1 MTQAPIGNLHEQ
13 EANSVI
19 AEWLDDAGRGW
30 RADAERTGALIGS
43 YDRPDIIIRQ
53 GDRTPVI
60 IECEWGR
67 PAVKDAYKRLGHR
80 LKDEGPSAIRDV
92 YRRMGTR
99 LESEGRRFT
108 EVIAVGIDAT
118 CRRDSRAQFRQRLDS
133 NEGIF
138 TIQLLTDPLATD
150 KNSVWPATPLA
161 ATPADLIAYCEYAQV
176 PQALIERE
184 SDNVA
189 EHIYNAGMS
198 LHNSI
203 QRAVNMREPTF
214 ERLRQITGC
223 EDDAEAARTTCAI
236 WLIAIDLQNDL
247 AANSNTLKS
256 AGLKSTLQL
265 PTRKSLNLLM
275 PKDMLEAWHTIQKV
289 NYLPVMD
296 LAIDSLQAGYV
307 QYMSSISD
315 LLKYL
320 EEINAWL
327 NVLNFKHIY
336 NFPGEMWQ
344 RLVGDREERAAHYT
358 KPEIAE
364 LLATLSAQRF
374 RERSAEELATL
385 NLMDAACGT
394 GTLVGAGERAL
405 RRLYSMKGGRDP
417 ELHRKRMEEHVI
429 ALDVNG
435 IAGTLTAKRLTDME
449 VTQDYAKSKIA
460 VLTHEAGSLSLL
472 NPQITGITD
481 YLGYGGV
488 AATPGLN
495 DELGL
500 FHIAHGSIHWALMN
514 PPYSRPRK
522 GRIQAT
528 TGLDRLRPLAAKS
541 GWKMSHGQA
550 GLASDFGNMSN
561 MRMAPGGVFAH
572 VLPLT
577 AAHSGSWRQWRAEL
591 EKDFENIV
599 AIANVSAAELQS
611 MSADTGMSEMLVI
624 ATKRE
629 KRPKKWQPTQI
640 LCVNLEAAP
649 ATLAEGYAMAKEI
662 AAIPESNP
670 QGALSCGSYTRFQ
683 HDGPGFPWGAVG
695 NSDYELSQV
704 TTALLNGMA
713 YESHTAANHQ
723 LSLPV
728 VALGD
733 MAGAGPTHHLIGH
746 PRGSERIGV
755 FEWWPL
761 SQLSTEPSQQSM
773 WAADSKAQTSI
784 LTQPTHGG
792 TFEDQDAARQIITM
806 RSQWF
811 LSRNMRWTSQAI
823 AAASTRRLAHG
834 GRAWNAMQGLSDETG
849 QCLALYYNSVF
860 GAIIR
865 NAYGQSTQAGRATI
879 QVGAI
884 PGLPCPAFHA
894 DTPEA
899 QRARDIAG
907 QHFDELARLPLE
919 PFAYCFRDANRHR
932 IDSVAAEMLGLD
944 PQAPAI
950 QAMLAHYRT
959 LFAREPNVNGRQKSI
974 LAALDAYQ
982 KS

>member
-1 MTQAPIGNLHEQ
+1 MTQTPIGNLHEQ

-19 AEWLDDAGRGW
+19 AEWLNDAGRGW
-30 RADAERTGALIGS
+30 QADAERTGVLVGS
-43 YDRPDIIIRQ
+43 NDRPDIIIRH
-53 GDRTPVI
+53 GDRMPVI

-67 PAVKDAYKRLGHR
+67 PAVRDATSRLGHK
-80 LKDEGPSAIRDV
+80 LQTDERP
-92 YRRMGTR
+92 
-99 LESEGRRFT
+99 FT
-108 EVIAVGIDAT
+108 EVIAVGIDDV
-118 CRRDSRAQFRQRLDS
+118 CRSDSRAEFRQRLDG

-138 TIQLLTDPLATD
+138 TIQLLTDPLVTN
-150 KNSVWPATPLA
+150 KNSVWPANPLP
-161 ATPADLIAYCEYAQV
+161 ATPSDLVAYCEYAQV
-176 PQALIERE
+176 PQSVIDRE
-184 SDNVA
+184 SENIA
-189 EHIYNAGMS
+189 EHIHSAGMS
-198 LHNSI
+198 LHYTIRLTANR
-203 QRAVNMREPTF
+203 QYDTLA
-214 ERLRQITGC
+214 RLREITGC
-223 EDDAEAARTTCAI
+223 EDDAEATRTVCAI
-236 WLIAIDLQNDL
+236 WLIAVDLQNDL
-247 AANSNTLKS
+247 ACYSAALQNANLKTTHE
-256 AGLKSTLQL
+256 L
-265 PTRKSLNLLM
+265 RENSLSRHLLRG
-275 PKDMLEAWHTIQKV
+275 DLLDSWRIIQEI

-296 LAIDSLQAGYV
+296 LAIDSLRAGS
-307 QYMSSISD
+307 MGPGLSD
-315 LLKYL
+315 LLHNL
-320 EEINAWL
+320 E
-327 NVLNFKHIY
+327 VLSITMNTLHAKHIY
-336 NFPGEMWQ
+336 NFAGELWQ

-374 RERSAEELATL
+374 LNRNAEEVATL

-460 VLTHEAGSLSLL
+460 VVTHEAGSLSLL
-472 NPQITGITD
+472 NPEITGITD

-488 AATPGLN
+488 AATPGVN
-495 DELGL
+495 NELGL

-522 GRIQAT
+522 GRIQPT
-528 TGLDRLRPLAAKS
+528 TGLDRLRPLAARS

-640 LCVNLEAAP
+640 LCVNLAAAP

-662 AAIPESNP
+662 AAIPGTSSE
-670 QGALSCGSYTRFQ
+670 GTLSCGSYIRFQ
-683 HDGPGFPWGAVG
+683 HDGPGFPWSAVG

-704 TTALLNGMA
+704 TTALLNSEA
-713 YESHTAANHQ
+713 YDPLTRTTHQ
-723 LSLPV
+723 LALPTV
-728 VALGD
+728 PLGD
-733 MAGAGPTHHLIGH
+733 MASTGPTHHLIGH
-746 PRGSERIGV
+746 PRGSEPIGA
-755 FEWWPL
+755 FEWLPL
-761 SQLSTEPSQQSM
+761 SQLPNEPSQQSM
-773 WAADSKAQTSI
+773 WAADSKTQTSI
-784 LTQPTHGG
+784 VTQPTHGG
-792 TFEDQDAARQIITM
+792 RDIDLELVRRMVQSRSHWFFNRNLALSSQGIT
-806 RSQWF
+806 
-811 LSRNMRWTSQAI
+811 I
-823 AAASTRRLAHG
+823 AMTQRLNHG
-834 GRAWNAMQGLSDETG
+834 GRAWNALQEVTDENAK
-849 QCLALYYNSVF
+849 CLALFYNSIMGV
-860 GAIIR
+860 IVWR
-865 NAYGQSTQAGRATI
+865 AYGQKGQRGPRAAI

-899 QRARDIAG
+899 QRARDIAA

-944 PQAPAI
+944 PQAPTI
-950 QAMLAHYRT
+950 QQMLAHYRA
-959 LFAREPNVNGRQKSI
+959 LFAREPNVNGRQKPI
-974 LAALDAYQ
+974 LAALDEYRG
-982 KS
+982 S

>member
-30 RADAERTGALIGS
+30 RADAERTGVIVGNNE
-43 YDRPDIIIRQ
+43 RPDIIIHDGFRM
-53 GDRTPVI
+53 PVI

-67 PAVKDAYKRLGHR
+67 PAVQDATRRLGR
-80 LKDEGPSAIRDV
+80 NLQNENRS
-92 YRRMGTR
+92 
-99 LESEGRRFT
+99 FT
-108 EVIAVGIDAT
+108 EVIAVGIDEI
-118 CRRDSRAQFRQRLDS
+118 CHSDSRERLRRRLNR
-133 NEGIF
+133 NERIF
-138 TIQLLTDPLATD
+138 TIQLVTEG
-150 KNSVWPATPLA
+150 NGVWPANPLP
-161 ATPADLIAYCEYAQV
+161 ATPADLIAYCEYSQV
-176 PQALIERE
+176 PQSVIDEESERIAQQ
-184 SDNVA
+184 V
-189 EHIYNAGMS
+189 Y
-198 LHNSI
+198 
-203 QRAVNMREPTF
+203 AVG
-214 ERLRQITGC
+214 ERLLGAIRQTALRERPTLDRLREITGC
-223 EDDAEAARTTCAI
+223 DDDAEATRTACAI

-247 AANSNTLKS
+247 ANNSPSLQNANLKTTNE
-256 AGLKSTLQL
+256 LKNHYYAFGILIPDDL
-265 PTRKSLNLLM
+265 LNS
-275 PKDMLEAWHTIQKV
+275 WRIIQSI

-296 LAIDSLQAGYV
+296 LAIDSLRFGILPSLPAT
-307 QYMSSISD
+307 SNTIN
-315 LLKYL
+315 YL
-320 EEINAWL
+320 EGISVRL
-327 NVLNFKHIY
+327 NELHAKHIY

-374 RERSAEELATL
+374 RERSAEELAEL

-405 RRLYSMKGGRDP
+405 RRLYSVKGGRDP
-417 ELHRKRMEEHVI
+417 ELHRRRMEEHVI

-695 NSDYELSQV
+695 NKEYQLTRV
-704 TTALLNGMA
+704 TTALLN
-713 YESHTAANHQ
+713 STAFDPLTSATHQ
-723 LSLPV
+723 LALPT

-733 MAGAGPTHHLIGH
+733 MAGTGPTHHLIGH
-746 PRGSERIGV
+746 PRGSEPIGV

-761 SQLSTEPSQQSM
+761 SEFSFLPSQESM

-784 LTQPTHGG
+784 RTAPTHAGI
-792 TFEDQDAARQIITM
+792 TADDDAARRLVAM

-823 AAASTRRLAHG
+823 AVANTARLAHG
-834 GRAWNAMQGLSDETG
+834 GSSWNALQGLSDEVARAI
-849 QCLALYYNSVF
+849 ALYYNSTL

-865 NAYGQSTQAGRATI
+865 VAYAQSPQAGRARI
-879 QVGAI
+879 QISSI
-884 PGLPCPAFHA
+884 PGMPCPAFHA

-944 PQAPAI
+944 PQSPAI

>member
-1 MTQAPIGNLHEQ
+1 MTQGPIGGLHEQ

-19 AEWLDDAGRGW
+19 AEWLTAAGHGW
-30 RADAERTGALIGS
+30 RADAERTGALVGS
-43 YDRPDIIIRQ
+43 NDRPDIIIRQ
-53 GDRTPVI
+53 GDRMPVI
-60 IECEWGR
+60 IECEWVR
-67 PAVKDAYKRLGHR
+67 PAGGDATRRLGR
-80 LKDEGPSAIRDV
+80 TLQGEKRP
-92 YRRMGTR
+92 
-99 LESEGRRFT
+99 FT
-108 EVIAVGIDAT
+108 EVIAVGIDDI
-118 CRRDSRAQFRQRLDS
+118 CRGDTRAGLRQRLDN

-138 TIQLLTDPLATD
+138 TIQLV
-150 KNSVWPATPLA
+150 SESRGVWPAAPLT

-176 PQALIERE
+176 PQSVIDRE
-184 SDNVA
+184 SESIA
-189 EHIYNAGMS
+189 EHIYSIGMA
-198 LHNSI
+198 LHNAI
-203 QRAVNMREPTF
+203 RRTHNLQYPTF
-214 ERLRQITGC
+214 ERLREIVGC

-247 AANSNTLKS
+247 ATNSKALQSVNLKTTQQVKN
-256 AGLKSTLQL
+256 AEGALGLLI
-265 PTRKSLNLLM
+265 PD
-275 PKDMLEAWHTIQKV
+275 DMLNSWRAIQKV

-296 LAIDSLQAGYV
+296 LAIDSLQAGV
-307 QYMSSISD
+307 VPSLSSISD
-315 LLKYL
+315 IMIYL
-320 EEINAWL
+320 EEISARL
-327 NVLNFKHIY
+327 NTLHAKHVY
-336 NFPGEMWQ
+336 NFAGELWQ

-374 RERSAEELATL
+374 QNRSADEIAGL

-394 GTLVGAGERAL
+394 GTLIGAGERAL
-405 RRLYSMKGGRDP
+405 RRLYAMKGGRDP

-435 IAGTLTAKRLTDME
+435 IAGTLTAKRLTDMD

-460 VLTHEAGSLSLL
+460 VVTHEAGSLSLL

-528 TGLDRLRPLAAKS
+528 TGLDRLRPLAARS

-550 GLASDFGNMSN
+550 GLASDFGNMCN
-561 MRMAPGGVFAH
+561 MRMAPQGVFAH
-572 VLPLT
+572 VMPLT
-577 AAHSGSWRQWRAEL
+577 AAHSGSWKQWRAEL

-599 AIANVSAAELQS
+599 AIANISSSELQS
-611 MSADTGMSEMLVI
+611 MSADTGMSEMLVV
-624 ATKRE
+624 ATKRS
-629 KRPKKWQPTQI
+629 KRPKKWQPTEI
-640 LCVNLEAAP
+640 LCVNLDAAP

-662 AAIPESNP
+662 AAIPETSA
-670 QGALSCGSYTRFQ
+670 QGILSRGSYTRFQ
-683 HDGPGFPWGAVG
+683 HDGAGFPWGAVG
-695 NSDYELSQV
+695 NSNNELTQV

-713 YESHTAANHQ
+713 YDPLTLATHQ
-723 LSLPV
+723 LALPTA
-728 VALGD
+728 ALGD
-733 MAGAGPTHHLIGH
+733 TAGTGPTHHLIGH
-746 PRGSERIGV
+746 PRGNEPIGA
-755 FEWWPL
+755 FQWTPL
-761 SQLSTEPSQQSM
+761 SELSVTPAQQSM

-784 LTQPTHGG
+784 AVRPTHGG
-792 TFEDQDAARQIITM
+792 TIVDQDSAQRMAQR

-823 AAASTRRLAHG
+823 ALANTARLVHG

-849 QCLALYYNSVF
+849 QCIALYYNSAF
-860 GAIIR
+860 GAIVR

-884 PGLPCPAFHA
+884 PGLPCPAFHS

-899 QRARDIAG
+899 QRAREIAG
-907 QHFDELARLPLE
+907 QHFDELSRLPLD

-932 IDSVAAEMLGLD
+932 IDLVVAEMLGLD
-944 PQAPAI
+944 PSDTGVRD
-950 QAMLAHYRT
+950 MLAYYRL
-959 LFAREPNVNGRQKSI
+959 LFAGEPNVNGRQKSI
-974 LAALDAYQ
+974 LAALEECRQ
-982 KS
+982 GR